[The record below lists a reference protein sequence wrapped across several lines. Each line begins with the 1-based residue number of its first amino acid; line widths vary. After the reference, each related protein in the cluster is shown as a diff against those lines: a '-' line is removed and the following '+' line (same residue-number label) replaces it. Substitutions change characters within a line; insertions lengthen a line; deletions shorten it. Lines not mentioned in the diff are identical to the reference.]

1 MSLPDWIAMD
11 SLFGVLDTPRRRDK
25 PLGDR
30 GLVRSFDQ
38 VELSRIVTSG
48 VESRDD
54 GVDPVLLQDLDQSGN
69 IVVIDSDGLRLIN
82 GRFGRL
88 CR

>member
-1 MSLPDWIAMD
+1 MK
-11 SLFGVLDTPRRRDK
+11 SLFGVLDTPGRRDE

-30 GLVRSFDQ
+30 GLVRSFNQ

-48 VESRDD
+48 VEGRDD
-54 GVDPVLLQDLDQSGN
+54 GVDLVLLQDLDQSGN
-69 IVVIDSDGLRLIN
+69 IVVIDSDGLRLIS